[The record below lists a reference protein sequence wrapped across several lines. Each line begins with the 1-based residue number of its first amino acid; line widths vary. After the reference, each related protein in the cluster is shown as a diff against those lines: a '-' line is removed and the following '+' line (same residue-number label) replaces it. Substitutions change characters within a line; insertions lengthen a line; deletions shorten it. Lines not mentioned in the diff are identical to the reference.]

1 MLVLFFLELRT
12 VMRHCLL
19 TFLYVTFVTK
29 HLRLIVMSRM
39 KKHRRCHF
47 EGKYQCH
54 ICGKKYKTP
63 GNRNV
68 HLRQVHGDAKFD
80 CNFCDKSYQSQA
92 ALKKHVKKKH
102 AGEEDLQER
111 QLEEDPDLTL
121 EAPEV
126 GEEMDVHL
134 DPEEIQEMTL
144 HVVHG
149 DSSQMNDCS
158 VIISTE
164 CAVQEVEEQEGV
176 LILPDMETE
185 TQASTAI
192 SDTEDSNTDFNTV
205 YSSCFH
211 ESSHSSDNN
220 NGASGEHNCSIKV
233 RIGDGD
239 EFLTINGKEELVVTA
254 SVVLHDYFYGTLP
267 AEESEE
273 SNDTA
278 AALPGPALT
287 LASPEAEEMDTEDK
301 PSLVSDV
308 GSDYTGYTGA
318 EETQEAAVPA
328 EETEAVTG
336 AQDEVAGDDA
346 DNKAVEAE
354 KSYKCTVCTK
364 TFKSKAYYRHHHRS
378 HLFGPEWKCYVCE
391 KSFSHK
397 CILKQHKQQ
406 MHASDEDKILCPHA
420 QCGKR
425 FRSKTNLKHH
435 MVVHDKKEENYST
448 ELKQEA
454 LQLIKKHGNKA
465 EAARRLKVSYS
476 TIKRWERQSSKT
488 FSCSFCGKELSEM
501 SKLRQHEKKMH
512 GNNPS
517 K

>member
-1 MLVLFFLELRT
+1 M
-12 VMRHCLL
+12 
-19 TFLYVTFVTK
+19 
-29 HLRLIVMSRM
+29 
-39 KKHRRCHF
+39 
-47 EGKYQCH
+47 
-54 ICGKKYKTP
+54 
-63 GNRNV
+63 
-68 HLRQVHGDAKFD
+68 RQVHGDAKFD

-126 GEEMDVHL
+126 GEGMEPGEV
-134 DPEEIQEMTL
+134 QEMTL
-144 HVVHG
+144 DVVHG

-158 VIISTE
+158 VILSTE
-164 CAVQEVEEQEGV
+164 CVVQEVEEQEEV

-185 TQASTAI
+185 TQASI
-192 SDTEDSNTDFNTV
+192 SDTEDFNTDFNTV
-205 YSSCFH
+205 YRSCFH

-267 AEESEE
+267 AEESGE

-318 EETQEAAVPA
+318 EETQEAAMPA
-328 EETEAVTG
+328 LASDMGNAGYAEAGEETETVTE
-336 AQDEVAGDDA
+336 AQESVTEAQESVLAAEDEVAGDDA
-346 DNKAVEAE
+346 DTEAGEEENIVTEASSSTGQSRSGE
-354 KSYKCTVCTK
+354 KRYKCTVCEKSFKTK
-364 TFKSKAYYRHHHRS
+364 QYYRHHQRS
-378 HLFGPEWKCYVCE
+378 HLFGPEWKCGSCE
-391 KSFSHK
+391 KSFTHK
-397 CILKQHKQQ
+397 CILKQHEQQ
-406 MHASDEDKILCPHA
+406 MHASNEDRILCP
-420 QCGKR
+420 QCGKQ
-425 FRSKTNLKHH
+425 FRSKPNLKQH
-435 MVVHDKKEENYST
+435 MVVHEKKEEKYSK
-448 ELKQEA
+448 EMKQEA
-454 LQLIKKHGNKA
+454 LQLIKKHGKA
-465 EAARRLKVSYS
+465 EAARRLKAG
-476 TIKRWERQSSKT
+476 R
-488 FSCSFCGKELSEM
+488 L
-501 SKLRQHEKKMH
+501 
-512 GNNPS
+512 
-517 K
+517 